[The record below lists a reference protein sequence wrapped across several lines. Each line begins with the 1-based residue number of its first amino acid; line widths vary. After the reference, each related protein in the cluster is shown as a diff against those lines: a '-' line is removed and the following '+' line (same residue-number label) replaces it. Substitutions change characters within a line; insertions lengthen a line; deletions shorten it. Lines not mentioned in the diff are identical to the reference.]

1 MSQLEQMQRAVEE
14 FLAEPMPHGSAT
26 FDTWKRTLEDWP
38 CSSPGS
44 GVSARRCWVV
54 ENILSIFI
62 DNNGQE
68 DLVKPVEPKDEGFVF
83 VARLRRGAGE
93 KLGLDLEYVSQRRV
107 IPIKAVTGHAAKEW
121 NRTQPQLAIRSGD
134 VIVSVGEASEDAEQM
149 RSALASPPSGEQ
161 EIWIA
166 RLSANRIWCED
177 EDFVSVFRRHR
188 QCDGQLVPKAERTTS
203 MDSMSIAA
211 SMAEEA
217 RLEAL
222 VENQQTP
229 SIPNDVKLQEA
240 RTNLPE
246 PWCAVWSNSQK
257 RVYFHNHHTGENVW
271 VSPQKVQKSSSG
283 ALTACIDFDIDSD
296 VGTWKYPEGMY
307 CIYKQNGRLMYEE
320 TQFGLIGEM
329 TDEEHGCFMCKLR
342 DAKSN
347 REQSDFRSQ
356 GDCIGI
362 LRLKRN
368 ADIMVSSFRLDEGAE
383 WEQEIMAQRVR

>member
-1 MSQLEQMQRAVEE
+1 MPQLEQMQRVVEE
-14 FLAEPMPHGSAT
+14 FLEEPMAHGSAI
-26 FDTWKRTLEDWP
+26 FDTWKRTLEDALQTAEVIQ
-38 CSSPGS
+38 CCANHG
-44 GVSARRCWVV
+44 G
-54 ENILSIFI
+54 EDILSIFI
-62 DNNGQE
+62 DTNGQE

-121 NRTQPQLAIRSGD
+121 NRTQPELAIRSGD

-149 RSALASPPSGEQ
+149 RSALAYPPSGEQ

-166 RLSANRIWCED
+166 RLSANRRWCED

-203 MDSMSIAA
+203 MESMSIAA

-217 RLEAL
+217 RL
-222 VENQQTP
+222 ENQQTP

-240 RTNLPE
+240 QTNLPE
-246 PWCAVWSNSQK
+246 PWRAVWSNSQK

-283 ALTACIDFDIDSD
+283 AFIARIDFDIDSE

-329 TDEEHGCFMCKLR
+329 TDEEHGCFMCNLR
-342 DAKSN
+342 DTKSN
-347 REQSDFRSQ
+347 REKGDFRSQ

-383 WEQEIMAQRVR
+383 WEQEILALRVR